1 MSQEPADCIFCDII
15 NGDAPSTTIYSD
27 DLVVSFMDIFPW
39 GKGHC
44 LVVPKEHAVT
54 IFELS
59 LEGAEAVMRAVHKIA
74 PALKKALEPD
84 GLNLFQANGRA
95 AWQSVDHF
103 HMHLVPRWENDGLR
117 PPGTPTPADG
127 AALSDIGEKIKSAL
141 G

>member
-1 MSQEPADCIFCDII
+1 MGADCIFCDII
-15 NGDAPSTTIYSD
+15 NGDAPSTMLYSD

-117 PPGTPTPADG
+117 PPGTQAPADA
-127 AALSDIGEKIKSAL
+127 AALGEMAEKIRRAL